1 VAFGLE
7 NHPGGRTFFQ
17 IRLTWFQRTPV
28 LRMQVGLLED
38 SKVIWLC
45 GFEVRTGANNA
56 AVARGEAV
64 GNKAGAC
71 IW

>member
-1 VAFGLE
+1 LRKYK
-7 NHPGGRTFFQ
+7 GGGTFFK
-17 IRLTWFQRTPV
+17 IRLTWFRRTPV
-28 LRMQVGLLED
+28 LRMQIGLLED

-45 GFEVRTGANNA
+45 GFEVRTGASNA

>member
-1 VAFGLE
+1 
-7 NHPGGRTFFQ
+7 
-17 IRLTWFQRTPV
+17 
-28 LRMQVGLLED
+28 MQVGLLED